1 MEEQNKYYTPD
12 ISELHVGYECE
23 HTSNMSAFICEDYDD
38 VVKDKLTSTDLRWYI
53 TWGEE
58 EGGLEKF
65 VRTKYL
71 DQSDIEGCG
80 WEKVEE
86 SSDRFG
92 ILEIRGR
99 IDKKYPGIVWAEPM
113 GVFWN
118 ICCAPVQINNPVPK
132 VSITKTE
139 WGGFTGGKTTVDVY
153 AGECK
158 SINELKKIMQW
169 LNIK

>member
-1 MEEQNKYYTPD
+1 MEQQNKYYTPD

-58 EGGLEKF
+58 EKGLEKF

-71 DQSDIEGCG
+71 DQSDIESCG
-80 WEKVEE
+80 WVKDWDENSNYTDCYKLLVKSDINDQSDDNWELWQYGKIVSISNE
-86 SSDRFG
+86 SSNRCFD
-92 ILEIRGR
+92 
-99 IDKKYPGIVWAEPM
+99 
-113 GVFWN
+113 
-118 ICCAPVQINNPVPK
+118 
-132 VSITKTE
+132 
-139 WGGFTGGKTTVDVY
+139 
-153 AGECK
+153 GECK
-158 SINELKKIMQW
+158 SINELKKLMQW